1 MDYVKVLEIY
11 ILKTLILII
20 FIIDVMIYKKKNDL
34 DDFLNDF
41 KLTKAISI
49 LIKFSL
55 ERNNS
60 NINEKIIL
68 TCLKIINAII
78 QTLTYEYDLNKEN
91 ENTNNY
97 KKNVQ
102 IVKLIS
108 DDDWNIIS
116 GEENKVNVLND
127 NNNNLYKN
135 RKLPSISSSKI
146 NFKQKLHEIILK
158 NLIKN
163 LPKKK
168 KSNK

>member
-1 MDYVKVLEIY
+1 M
-11 ILKTLILII
+11 
-20 FIIDVMIYKKKNDL
+20 
-34 DDFLNDF
+34 
-41 KLTKAISI
+41 
-49 LIKFSL
+49 
-55 ERNNS
+55 NNS

-68 TCLKIINAII
+68 TCLKIINANI
-78 QTLTYEYDLNKEN
+78 QTLTCEYDLNKEN

-116 GEENKVNVLND
+116 GEENKVNVLNN

-135 RKLPSISSSKI
+135 TKLPPISSSKI
-146 NFKQKLHEIILK
+146 NLKPKLPEIILK

-163 LPKKK
+163 LPKKIK
-168 KSNK
+168 ILQIIIQQQVFLN